1 MKTLII
7 FMLFFSFLNSSE
19 WKIQND
25 PYYKHKV
32 DQFNMLKNSS
42 KLETMM
48 LGDSI
53 TDEGRWSELLGY
65 MVENRGISGDTT
77 QGVIDRLYT
86 LSPTIK
92 KVYLMIGVN
101 DIMRN
106 FDFEEIYSN
115 YIKIVESLRAKNIE
129 VVVQSTLYIGEKRKK
144 DFNQKVE
151 ELNKRLKIYTKNNS
165 IKFIDLN
172 SKLAPEKVLLKEF
185 SQDSLHLNAKAYE
198 IWTNEIKS
206 ADK

>member
-1 MKTLII
+1 MKALLFFI
-7 FMLFFSFLNSSE
+7 LFFSFLNSSE

-42 KLETMM
+42 KLEIMM

-86 LSPTIK
+86 ISSSVK
-92 KVYLMIGVN
+92 KAYLMIGVN

-115 YIKIVESLRAKNIE
+115 YIKIIESLKAKNIE
-129 VVVQSTLYIGEKRKK
+129 VVVQATLYIGEKRKK
-144 DFNQKVE
+144 DFNEKIE
-151 ELNKRLKIYTKNNS
+151 ELNRRLKSYTTKHS

-172 SKLAPEKVLLKEF
+172 PILAPNRVLLEKF
-185 SQDSLHLNAKAYE
+185 SQDSLHLNSKAYE
-198 IWTNEIKS
+198 IWVNEIKS
-206 ADK
+206 ANK